1 MVAALLAQRVH
12 GYHIMACSAWGL
24 SPVGRTRECSPVL
37 FFLQVHRSRLHGN
50 GITWPVALLQR
61 NNIEVL
67 QISNIE
73 VFFYLFVLMFF
84 FFPDQLVETFN
95 FHRRRLI
102 EGNDL
107 STNGSKQTYVD
118 MWLVKAKQ
126 IDEEAG
132 RPGSTTRS
140 TKVGFTW
147 TYDDVHG
154 SALASLN
161 KKARALRCGHRS
173 VPRTRIRP
181 KTLSP
186 RRFEAHGPSFLRRY
200 PWRAKQLDSEWRGET
215 GPDPATGACV
225 DASRRHALLPLLRR
239 PAWRPTTPAE

>member
-1 MVAALLAQRVH
+1 MFSSFVFSAGTPVETTRKRYHVACGSPAKKQYRSPANKQYRSVF
-12 GYHIMACSAWGL
+12 L
-24 SPVGRTRECSPVL
+24 SICTNV
-37 FFLQVHRSRLHGN
+37 
-50 GITWPVALLQR
+50 
-61 NNIEVL
+61 
-67 QISNIE
+67 
-73 VFFYLFVLMFF
+73 F